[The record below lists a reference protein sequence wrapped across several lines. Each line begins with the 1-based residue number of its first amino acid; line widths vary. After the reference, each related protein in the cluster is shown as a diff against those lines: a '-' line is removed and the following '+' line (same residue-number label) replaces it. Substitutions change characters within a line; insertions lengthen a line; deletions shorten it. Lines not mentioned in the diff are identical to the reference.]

1 MAAST
6 KKKTKAAPTAANPL
20 SPPDWRRQ
28 LRIQWSCVLLE
39 LLGERSLE
47 LLPHLLSGS
56 KAFETS
62 YQATGYAQAIA
73 QNRRHTGPLPTRRAV
88 QKAVRDLYTFAREA
102 GVTPAYRIDEASLLF
117 TREEGKDD
125 EIERARAVLLSP
137 LAHTKPVRKLAQTE
151 DDLVVRLREDNS
163 PVNIPLRLA
172 GLTPPPPAQH
182 NLHRTPARE
191 LTVSLAALRTMAEA
205 MDAQDEAAQRF
216 PREEWGKRL
225 QDIIVDAWG
234 KGQLRRTEELDLTG
248 LRHLIGL
255 PGSGKTTLITL
266 LCAHLAAA
274 GLRVAVFFTSIETA
288 RDYLERLRNYQV
300 QAGLLVGRGPATHA
314 RHADRLAQLIAAQGH
329 DGFADTRAGADLLA
343 QTCPLPAFAVDET
356 TAWREWRPT
365 ETPCEKFYLP
375 DSLSKDNPQALLCPL
390 WSQCGRVK
398 NQRELVTAPVWL
410 GHVRSADTQVPAHT
424 STDKLQ
430 YFELLAEHFD
440 LLIFDEADESQRLLD
455 DLGALTLELGGTHES
470 IHMQA
475 QRVTGMALTG
485 GVASLRERELLL
497 PHVYAANTFERHLI
511 RFYDT
516 VSRLNKEELGKQL
529 EQQLLTTNYLIRF
542 ALERVPVASTL
553 SSDYRAGLYD
563 FWDSAVYAAFYGD
576 ARPEQRVADWQRR
589 LGFKTEKKARK
600 RWEVLVAALATY
612 LHALY
617 HDENVQ
623 AATDALS
630 AQLNDLLHV
639 PPAYHSLVAPVAQL
653 LVEVGFA
660 VASYQKL
667 ARIAQSLSQFGLLP
681 DSLVGGQIS
690 EALRLLVPVNLLGPF
705 SAVRF
710 RYGQTGR
717 RAGQRFPNVVID
729 YLLLDA
735 TPRLLLHRL
744 HGPGRAHVL
753 LASATSWLPDS
764 PAYHLGVAPSYV
776 LRSAR
781 PAPVQIQL
789 RCQPIAHPERPHDYL
804 RFSGAAGA
812 QFENLAHMVASLAR
826 ADATGTSAL
835 ERDALFSSGPRKR
848 RRLAAL
854 IVNSYE
860 QVQLVMQALVEA
872 NKDLAK
878 HARGIVRTRPTD
890 GLPAKQYLLKGQ
902 VELLGQLVDNE
913 GVQVVVFPFTA
924 LGRGINIVFNDA
936 ENIHDPDNRTAAIGT
951 VYFLTR
957 PHPTAGDVSLL
968 LSTIA
973 QHTEHFDL
981 TDFATSSLATIA
993 EAFTE
998 QRHLLYKKAMSL
1010 LARPLSAHRLPKE
1023 FIRPFAANLLIPILQ
1038 TIGRAIRGGSPANV
1052 YFVDAAWAPHSAE
1065 WNEDNP
1071 RSQAD
1076 DNRSSVLVTMQ
1087 ELFADYLSKDCPPE
1101 WFPPVL
1107 AALYAPFAQAFAFD
1121 SIEGLI
1127 AKHTN

>member
-1 MAAST
+1 MAASA
-6 KKKTKAAPTAANPL
+6 KSKAAPTTANPL
-20 SPPDWRRQ
+20 NPPDWRRQ

-39 LLGERSLE
+39 LLGESSLE
-47 LLPHLLSGS
+47 LLPHLLNGS

-62 YQATGYAQAIA
+62 YQATHYTQAIA
-73 QNRRHTGPLPTRRAV
+73 QNRRRTGSLPTRRAV
-88 QKAVRDLYTFAREA
+88 QKAARDLYTFARQA
-102 GVTPAYRIDEASLLF
+102 GITPAYRIDEVSLLF

-137 LAHTKPVRKLAQTE
+137 LTHTKPVRKLAPTE
-151 DDLVVRLREDNS
+151 DDLVVRLREEGS
-163 PVNIPLRLA
+163 PLNIPLRLG
-172 GLTPPPPAQH
+172 GLTPPLPAQH
-182 NLHRTPARE
+182 NLRRSPVKE
-191 LTVSLAALRTMAEA
+191 LIVSISDLRAMAQF
-205 MDAQDEAAQRF
+205 MDGQDKTAQRF
-216 PREEWGKRL
+216 PREEWANRL
-225 QDIIVDAWG
+225 EDILVDAWKEG
-234 KGQLRRTEELDLTG
+234 KLRRTEVLDLTG

-266 LCAHLAAA
+266 LCAHLASI

-288 RDYLERLRNYQV
+288 RDYLERLRNYKV

-343 QTCPLPAFAVDET
+343 QTCPLPAFAVDEA

-365 ETPCEKFYLP
+365 EAPCEKLYLP

-398 NQRELVTAPVWL
+398 NQRELVSAPVWL
-410 GHVRSADTQVPAHT
+410 GHIRSADTQVPAHT

-440 LLIFDEADESQRLLD
+440 LLIFDEVDESQRLLD

-485 GVASLRERELLL
+485 GVASWRERELLL

-516 VSRLNKEELGKQL
+516 ILRLDRDELGKQL

-542 ALERVPVASTL
+542 ALGRVPTVSTL
-553 SSDYRAGLYD
+553 SPEYQAGLYD

-576 ARPEQRVADWQRR
+576 ARPEQKMQDWQRR

-600 RWEVLVAALATY
+600 RWESLVAALANY

-617 HDENVQ
+617 HDEDVQ
-623 AATDALS
+623 AAIQTLVE
-630 AQLNDLLHV
+630 QLNELLHI
-639 PPAYHSLVAPVAQL
+639 PATYHDLVAPVAQV

-681 DSLVGGQIS
+681 DNLVGGQIS
-690 EALRLLVPVNLLGPF
+690 EALRLMVPVNLLGQF

-710 RYGQTGR
+710 RYSQTGR

-729 YLLLDA
+729 YLLLDS

-744 HGPGRAHVL
+744 HHPGRAHVL
-753 LASATSWLPDS
+753 LASATSWLPDA
-764 PAYHLGVAPSYV
+764 PAYHVGVAPSYV

-781 PAPVQIQL
+781 PAPVRIQL
-789 RCQPIAHPERPHDYL
+789 QCRPIVHPERPHEYL
-804 RFSGAAGA
+804 RFSGAGGA
-812 QFENLAHMVASLAR
+812 QFESLAQMVASLTR
-826 ADATGTSAL
+826 ADATGTSTL
-835 ERDALFSSGPRKR
+835 ERDALFTSGPRKR

-860 QVQLVMQALVEA
+860 QVQVVMQALVEA
-872 NKDLAK
+872 NKELAK
-878 HARGIVRTRPTD
+878 HARGIMRTRPSD
-890 GLPAKQYLLKGQ
+890 GLPAKHYLLKGQ
-902 VELLGQLVDNE
+902 VELLGQLVDDE
-913 GVQVVVFPFTA
+913 SVQVIIFPFTA
-924 LGRGINIVFNDA
+924 LGRGINIVFNDL
-936 ENIHDPDNRTAAIGT
+936 ENINDPDNRTAAIGT

-981 TDFATSSLATIA
+981 TDFSASSLAIIA
-993 EAFTE
+993 DTFIEE
-998 QRHLLYKKAMSL
+998 RRLLYKKVMSL

-1023 FIRPFAANLLIPILQ
+1023 FIRPFAADLLIPILQ

-1052 YFVDAAWAPHSAE
+1052 YFIDAAWAPNSAE

-1071 RSQAD
+1071 RRKPD
-1076 DNRSSVLVTMQ
+1076 DKRSSVLVTMQ
-1087 ELFADYLSKDCPPE
+1087 ELFAEYLSNDCPPE

-1107 AALYAPFAQAFAFD
+1107 AALYAPFAEAFD

-1127 AKHTN
+1127 TEHSMYR